1 MKHWIILAVILLM
14 AAGALVVGERRR
26 VEAEVSPAPILY
38 FVADTER
45 ELTRVPV
52 SLTRISDEEEIAVG
66 DEMAQNYLEASK
78 KNDTSEDRTIADYV
92 SRIGAKVTEHVH
104 RKLPYKFHYLPD
116 DYLVNAFAL
125 PGGHVFIGKGLLSLM
140 DTEDEL
146 ANVLGHEVE
155 HVDLGHCAERA
166 QIEAR
171 VNKLPMVINV
181 VGLPIELFQ
190 AGYSKEQEL
199 EADREGTKLAVTAG
213 YSAEGAIRMFQRF
226 QKLEAE
232 WRRYEARRR
241 QQPSVVE
248 LPSGIVNQV
257 VLQTL
262 EGYFRS
268 HPPEQERIAQIER
281 LIVTEPWPK
290 EQKQQPL
297 QVAYILLTDEA
308 AALLGRDELDKASA
322 KVKEALSMNSKY
334 ISALDVLGDINFEKA
349 DFAAAA
355 QAYRQSLTLEPKQKV
370 IAARYA
376 SSLAASLPAPE
387 AAAHYAEWLNSAAPA
402 APDLDWFTVEEV
414 GLKLLAGDAV
424 TAKSFGQ
431 TLVKSENAD
440 IPLVQARLG
449 WWYYRANNAQT
460 AADLIGLAVEQR
472 PQVGSLSA
480 KLGWA
485 LAAQKKYESAQQR
498 FYAANNDAGR
508 EARAE
513 AQIGLAVTAWEAK
526 EPELALPNYR
536 AAILERAA
544 WNNSQW
550 VAALY
555 GQPVAASVQAIRR
568 ENDKRQKAGGAAPRQ

>member
-1 MKHWIILAVILLM
+1 MKHWIILAVILLL
-14 AAGALVVGERRR
+14 AVAALVVGERRR

-52 SLTRISDEEEIAVG
+52 SLTHISDQEEIAIG
-66 DEMAQNYLEASK
+66 DEMARAYLEASK
-78 KNDTSEDRTIADYV
+78 KNDTPEDRTIADYV
-92 SRIGAKVTEHVH
+92 SRVGAKLTEHAH

-155 HVDLGHCAERA
+155 HVELGHCAERA

-171 VNKLPMVINV
+171 LKRLPMVINV
-181 VGLPIELFQ
+181 AGLPIELFQ

-199 EADREGTKLAVTAG
+199 QADREGAKLAVATG
-213 YSAEGAIRMFQRF
+213 YSAQGAISMFQRF

-248 LPSGIVNQV
+248 LPADIVNQV

-281 LIVTEPWPK
+281 LIVTEHWSK
-290 EQKQQPL
+290 EQKQQAL
-297 QVAYILLTDEA
+297 QVAYLLLTDEA
-308 AALLGRDELDKASA
+308 AALLDRDEMDKALA
-322 KVKEALSMNSKY
+322 KVKAALAMKSDYVPAIN
-334 ISALDVLGDINFEKA
+334 VLGDIHFEKA

-355 QAYRQSLTLEPKQKV
+355 QAYRQSLTLDPKQKAT
-370 IAARYA
+370 AARYA
-376 SSLAASLPAPE
+376 TSLAASLPATE
-387 AAAHYAEWLNSAAPA
+387 AAARYAEWLNAAPPA
-402 APDLDWFTVEEV
+402 APDLDWFMADEV
-414 GLKLLAGDAV
+414 GLKLMAGDAAA
-424 TAKSFGQ
+424 AKAFAQS
-431 TLVKSENAD
+431 LEKSENVDA
-440 IPLVQARLG
+440 PLVQARLG
-449 WWYYRANNAQT
+449 WWYYRANNAQS

-472 PQVGSLSA
+472 PQISSLSWD
-480 KLGWA
+480 LGWA
-485 LAAQKKYESAQQR
+485 LVAQKKYETAQQR
-498 FYAANNDAGR
+498 FYTEKSGDSRRDLAG
-508 EARAE
+508 
-513 AQIGLAVTAWEAK
+513 AQMGLAVSAWK
-526 EPELALPNYR
+526 TGDSDLATMHYR
-536 AAILERAA
+536 GAIQERAA
-544 WNNSQW
+544 WSNPQW
-550 VAALY
+550 VAGLY
-555 GQPVAASVQAIRR
+555 GQPVAASVQAIRQ
-568 ENDKRQKAGGAAPRQ
+568 ENDKRQKAKGAVPRQ

>member
-1 MKHWIILAVILLM
+1 MKHWIILAVILLI
-14 AAGALVVGERRR
+14 AAAALVVCERRR
-26 VEAEVSPAPILY
+26 VEAQVSPAPILY

-52 SLTRISDEEEIAVG
+52 SLTRISDKEEIAVG
-66 DEMAQNYLEASK
+66 DEMARNYLEASK
-78 KNDTSEDRTIADYV
+78 KNDTPEDRTISDYV
-92 SRIGAKVTEHVH
+92 SRVGVKVTGHVH

-125 PGGHVFIGKGLLSLM
+125 PGGHVFIGKGLLTLM

-155 HVDLGHCAERA
+155 HVELGHCAERA

-181 VGLPIELFQ
+181 VGLPIEVFQ

-199 EADREGTKLAVTAG
+199 EADREGTKLAVAAG
-213 YSAEGAIRMFQRF
+213 YSAEGAIRMFQQF
-226 QKLEAE
+226 QKLETE

-248 LPSGIVNQV
+248 LPAGIVNQV

-268 HPPEQERIAQIER
+268 HPPEQERIVQIER
-281 LIVTEPWPK
+281 LIATEHWPK

-297 QVAYILLTDEA
+297 QVGYLLLTDEA
-308 AALLGRDELDKASA
+308 AALLSRDELDKALA
-322 KVKEALSMNSKY
+322 KVKDALAMNSKY
-334 ISALDVLGDINFEKA
+334 VPALNVLGDIHFEKA
-349 DFAAAA
+349 NFAAAA
-355 QAYRQSLTLEPKQKV
+355 QAYRQSLTFEPKQKV
-370 IAARYA
+370 IATRYA
-376 SSLAASLPAPE
+376 TSLAASLPAPE
-387 AAAHYAEWLNSAAPA
+387 AAARYAGWLDSVAPA
-402 APDLDWFTVEEV
+402 APDLDWFMVEEV

-424 TAKSFGQ
+424 AAKSFEQ

-440 IPLVQARLG
+440 IPLVQGRLG

-472 PQVGSLSA
+472 PQAGSLSA

-498 FYAANNDAGR
+498 FYAANNDAGSD
-508 EARAE
+508 ARAE
-513 AQIGLAVTAWEAK
+513 AQMGLAVTAWEAK
-526 EPELALPNYR
+526 EPDLALTNYR
-536 AAILERAA
+536 AAILEHRA
-544 WNNSQW
+544 WGNPQW

-555 GQPVAASVQAIRR
+555 GQPVAASVQAIRQ
-568 ENDKRQKAGGAAPRQ
+568 ENDKRQKAKGAVPRQ

>member
-14 AAGALVVGERRR
+14 AAAALVVGERRR

-52 SLTRISDEEEIAVG
+52 SLTRISDKEEIAVR
-66 DEMAQNYLEASK
+66 DEMARNYLEASK
-78 KNDTSEDRTIADYV
+78 KNDTSEDRTIAEYV
-92 SRIGAKVTEHVH
+92 SRIGAKVTEHAH
-104 RKLPYKFHYLPD
+104 RRLPYKFHYLSD

-155 HVDLGHCAERA
+155 HVELGHCAERA

-181 VGLPIELFQ
+181 VGLPIEVFQ

-199 EADREGTKLAVTAG
+199 EADREGTKLAVAAG
-213 YSAEGAIRMFQRF
+213 YSAVGAISMFKRF

-232 WRRYEARRR
+232 WRRYEARHR

-248 LPSGIVNQV
+248 LPAGIINQV

-268 HPPEQERIAQIER
+268 HPPEQERIVQIER
-281 LIVTEPWPK
+281 LIATEHWPK
-290 EQKQQPL
+290 EQNQQPL
-297 QVAYILLTDEA
+297 QVSYLLLTDEA
-308 AALLGRDELDKASA
+308 VVLLSRDELDKALA
-322 KVKEALSMNSKY
+322 KVKDALAMNSKY
-334 ISALDVLGDINFEKA
+334 VPALNVLGDIHFEKA
-349 DFAAAA
+349 NFAAAA
-355 QAYRQSLTLEPKQKV
+355 QAYRQSLTFEPKQKV
-370 IAARYA
+370 IATRYA
-376 SSLAASLPAPE
+376 TSLAASLPAPE
-387 AAAHYAEWLNSAAPA
+387 AAAHYAEWLDSAPPA
-402 APDLDWFTVEEV
+402 APDLDWFMAEEV
-414 GLKLLAGDAV
+414 GLKLLAGDAAA
-424 TAKSFGQ
+424 AKSFEQ

-440 IPLVQARLG
+440 IPLVQGRLG

-472 PQVGSLSA
+472 PQIGSLSA

-498 FYAANNDAGR
+498 FYAANNDTGSD
-508 EARAE
+508 ARAE
-513 AQIGLAVTAWEAK
+513 AQMGVAVTAWEAK
-526 EPELALPNYR
+526 EPDLALTNYR
-536 AAILERAA
+536 AAILEHRA
-544 WNNSQW
+544 WGNPQW

-555 GQPVAASVQAIRR
+555 GQPVAASVQAIRQ
-568 ENDKRQKAGGAAPRQ
+568 ENDKRQKANGAVPRQ

>member
-1 MKHWIILAVILLM
+1 MKHRIILAVILFIAV
-14 AAGALVVGERRR
+14 AALIVGERRR

-38 FVADTER
+38 FVADTEQ

-52 SLTRISDEEEIAVG
+52 SLTRISDKEEIAVG
-66 DEMAQNYLEASK
+66 DEMARNYLEASK
-78 KNDTSEDRTIADYV
+78 KNDTPEDRTISDYV
-92 SRIGAKVTEHVH
+92 SRVRAKVTGHAH

-125 PGGHVFIGKGLLSLM
+125 PGGRVFIGKGLLTLM

-155 HVDLGHCAERA
+155 HVELGHCAERA

-181 VGLPIELFQ
+181 VGLPIEVFQ

-199 EADREGTKLAVTAG
+199 ETDREGTKLAVAGG
-213 YSAEGAIRMFQRF
+213 YSAEGAIPMFQRF

-248 LPSGIVNQV
+248 LPAGIVNQV

-262 EGYFRS
+262 QGYFRS

-281 LIVTEPWPK
+281 LLVTEHWSMD
-290 EQKQQPL
+290 QKQQPL
-297 QVAYILLTDEA
+297 QVAYLLLTDEA
-308 AALLGRDELDKASA
+308 AALLGRDEVDKALA
-322 KVKEALSMNSKY
+322 KVKDALAMKSDY
-334 ISALDVLGDINFEKA
+334 VPALNVLGDINFEKA

-355 QAYRQSLTLEPKQKV
+355 QAYRQSLTFEPKQKV

-376 SSLAASLPAPE
+376 TSLAASLPAPE
-387 AAAHYAEWLNSAAPA
+387 AAAHYAEWLDSAAPA
-402 APDLDWFTVEEV
+402 APDLDWFMVEEV
-414 GLKLLAGDAV
+414 GLKLLAGDAAA
-424 TAKSFGQ
+424 AKTFAES
-431 TLVKSENAD
+431 LAKSENAD
-440 IPLVQARLG
+440 APLVQARLG

-472 PQVGSLSA
+472 PQIGSLSA

-498 FYAANNDAGR
+498 FYAANNDTGSD
-508 EARAE
+508 ARAE
-513 AQIGLAVTAWEAK
+513 AQMGVAVTAWEAK
-526 EPELALPNYR
+526 EPDLALTNYR
-536 AAILERAA
+536 AAILEHRA
-544 WNNSQW
+544 WGNPQC

-555 GQPVAASVQAIRR
+555 GQPVAASVQAIRQ
-568 ENDKRQKAGGAAPRQ
+568 ENDKRQKAKGAVPRQ